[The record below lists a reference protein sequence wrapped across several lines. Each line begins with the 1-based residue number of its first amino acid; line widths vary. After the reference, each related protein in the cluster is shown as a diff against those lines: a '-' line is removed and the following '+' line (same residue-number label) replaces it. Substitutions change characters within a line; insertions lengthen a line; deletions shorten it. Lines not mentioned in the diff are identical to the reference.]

1 MVPEHVLSG
10 AVLTV
15 LVVLDLHNGYWS
27 SPVRAGVRISK
38 GWLLTAL
45 RVAESVAALAFF
57 YRLSESMTLGMTVS
71 VALSVAAAAG
81 LSLAMYK
88 KDLVQRRIVAL
99 GLYEARVGLDATIRE
114 RLDAHVASLKQGQD
128 RFLAAQEKAIKE
140 IISGANVLGR
150 EARALLDETK
160 RRSDELGFVTPKLMD
175 LLQRLYE
182 KEEVLDLMRNEL
194 EMQQEAG
201 GVGDAGN
208 ERQRASVIQA
218 SSRLTSEDGRANRI
232 KGLDAQKEL
241 ADIIRGWGL
250 AVRVGY
256 SKGVPDFKVMRDDEL
271 VAVIACKAFTLS
283 EGGTK
288 QRRVAKDD
296 IIAELKYSRSKQV
309 SLVIAVK
316 NLISGRWWMH
326 WVSVRELA
334 EFDGV
339 STPVILAE
347 DGGEAVNILTE
358 SVKGVRE
365 KLLGTA

>member
-15 LVVLDLHNGYWS
+15 LIVLDLHNGYWS
-27 SPVRAGVRISK
+27 APVRAGVRISK

-57 YRLSESMTLGMTVS
+57 YRLSGTLSHDTMVS

-88 KDLVQRRIVAL
+88 KDMAQRRMVAL
-99 GLYEARVGLDATIRE
+99 GLYEARVGLDAAIRE
-114 RLDAHVASLKQGQD
+114 RLDAYVASLKQGQD
-128 RFLAAQEKAIKE
+128 RFLAAQEKAVRE
-140 IISGANVLGR
+140 IISGANVMGR
-150 EARALLDETK
+150 EARTLLDETK
-160 RRSDELGFVTPKLMD
+160 RRSAELGFVTTKLVD
-175 LLQRLYE
+175 LLQRINE
-182 KEEVLDLMRNEL
+182 KEEALDLLRNEL
-194 EMQQEAG
+194 EAG
-201 GVGDAGN
+201 EVGDAGN
-208 ERQRASVIQA
+208 ERQETLGVQP

-232 KGLDAQKEL
+232 KGLEAQKEL
-241 ADIIRGWGL
+241 ADVVRGWGL
-250 AVRVGY
+250 TMRVGY

-288 QRRVAKDD
+288 QRRVARDD
-296 IIAELKYSRSKQV
+296 IIAELKYARSKKV
-309 SLVIAVK
+309 PLVIAVK
-316 NLISGRWWMH
+316 NLIIGRWWMH
-326 WVSVRELA
+326 WVPAGELA
-334 EFDGV
+334 EFDGI

-347 DGGEAVNILTE
+347 DGSEAVNILEE